1 MCAARLV
8 DTQDL
13 KWQADATFAPDKE
26 AAWRHPMSKDGWMY
40 AHNALR
46 AEIARFRGALAKLA
60 QRGQLRRWEVDCLQ
74 EAWKEHL
81 AHVHSHHSNEDD
93 AMAPFLHTRIR
104 SPGKL
109 HDDHESLLQQLD
121 RLGQRIE
128 GLGGLEGGRL
138 CSEAVDALYSE
149 WVAYE
154 AAMLPHLEEEE
165 VTQLPLMRAYFSPE
179 EITPIVQKII
189 ARGPL
194 AEMGSFICT
203 MGDEAFF
210 EFMKQE
216 GIPGFVWYLEFKGKR
231 DAFQR
236 LFIDNLD
243 AVAEG
248 LPPKRGGIFACCA
261 TPQTVA

>member
-1 MCAARLV
+1 MSAAQVV

-13 KWQADATFAPDKE
+13 KWQADVKFAPDKE
-26 AAWRHPMSKDGWMY
+26 SAWKHPMHKDGWMH

-46 AEIARFRGALAKLA
+46 AEIARFRDALAQLA
-60 QRGQLRRWEVDCLQ
+60 ARAQLRRWEVDCLQ
-74 EAWKEHL
+74 EAWREHR

-93 AMAPFLHTRIR
+93 MMAPFLNTRIR
-104 SPGKL
+104 SPDKL
-109 HDDHESLLQQLD
+109 HDDHEALLITLEQLD
-121 RLGQRIE
+121 QRIE
-128 GLGGLEGGRL
+128 GLSLERGPGSL
-138 CSEAVDALYSE
+138 DALHSE

-154 AAMLPHLEEEE
+154 AAMKPHLEEEE
-165 VTQLPLMRAYFSPE
+165 VTQLPLMRAYFTPE

-189 ARGPL
+189 ARGPP

-203 MGDEAFF
+203 MGEEAFF
-210 EFMKQE
+210 EFMRQE
-216 GIPGFVWYLEFKGKR
+216 GIPGFVWYLEFRGKR

-248 LPPKRGGIFACCA
+248 RPPKRGGIFSCCA
-261 TPQTVA
+261 APETVA